1 MKKLLTLFIL
11 LNSIFGGIYATEYLQ
26 VRDVNSWWSNG
37 RGIIDSA
44 SLLVEPKGIY
54 AECTLI
60 LEFAADETLYGNLDS
75 LEVNM
80 NFRLPE
86 GSEITDL
93 VLWINDDPITGDW
106 YDRWTASLIY
116 ESIVQRRI
124 DPAILTKLSSNE
136 FNIKVFPLLT
146 YLKRKIK
153 IRYLTPVNN
162 LMTGKPSVP
171 LPYNILNLSST
182 LPTIFKVAFK
192 PGGNNS
198 GPGILENESISFA
211 SSQDPDF
218 GSCLSAGITN
228 LEAFSSMNL
237 TFSQKETK
245 NVNLITYTDSL
256 NGENFYQL
264 AINHSQEFGS
274 VQNRKALF
282 LVDFIDENCSK
293 YSKSEL
299 LTSLEFSIRNTFSTL
314 DSFNILF
321 SGMVTTFPE
330 EKWVPAD
337 SASISAFFKKLDVSV
352 FNSYSNLPTLLIDGI
367 AFVRQHGND
376 GSLILVSSSN
386 AYGDPNPANS
396 LITDF
401 LHSLEGTE
409 IPIHIIDLDDR
420 NYQYYEQHYIGG
432 QYFNGNEYFYTRL
445 SQLTVGEY
453 YSVRIRCLLS
463 MLEQVNHRISGYFK
477 SLEVFVQTNGG
488 YTYSNYKLNATGG
501 MVYNDEAYTITG
513 QFLGSAPFII
523 TLFGQRADGVVFQ
536 VSDTLHENDIQL
548 GDSTIRSVWA
558 AYKIKDLHGQEISN
572 QLINQI
578 ITTSLSEHVLTDYTA
593 ILVLEPGFVIPDDND
608 DENNHEIPT
617 ILEPELKDNGYSL
630 SIYPNP
636 VTTTSIVG
644 YGIKSAAHVVLN
656 LYDEKGQLV
665 NTLVDDTLSPGEY
678 SASLKAETLPSGIY
692 ICALIID
699 GKIMARTRVVVP

>member
-1 MKKLLTLFIL
+1 MKKISTLFIL
-11 LNSIFGGIYATEYLQ
+11 FNLAFSGIYASEYLQ
-26 VRDVNSWWSNG
+26 VRDVKSWWNNG
-37 RGIIDSA
+37 TGIIDSA
-44 SLLVEPKGIY
+44 SLLVEPRGIY

-60 LEFAADETLYGNLDS
+60 LDFAADETQYGNMDS
-75 LEVNM
+75 LEVDM

-93 VLWINDDPITGDW
+93 VLWINEDPITGEW

-146 YLKRKIK
+146 YLNRKIK
-153 IRYLTPVNN
+153 IRYLTPINN
-162 LMTGKPSVP
+162 LITNKPSVP
-171 LPYNILNLSST
+171 IPYNILKLSSS
-182 LPTIFKVAFK
+182 LPSAFKVAFK
-192 PGGNNS
+192 TGNDFS

-211 SSQDPDF
+211 PSEDPDF
-218 GSCLSAGITN
+218 GNCLSTQITN
-228 LEAFSSMNL
+228 LDAFSSMNL
-237 TFSQKETK
+237 TFSQKVSK
-245 NVNLITYTDSL
+245 SINLITYIDSL

-282 LVDFIDENCSK
+282 LVDFIDDNCSK
-293 YSKSEL
+293 YSKADL
-299 LTSLEFSIRNTFSTL
+299 LTSLEFSIRNTYSPL

-330 EKWVPAD
+330 EKWVAAD
-337 SASISAFFKKLDVSV
+337 SASISAFFNKLDNSL

-386 AYGDPNPANS
+386 SYGDPNPANS

-401 LHSLEGTE
+401 MHSLEGTE

-420 NYQYYEQHYIGG
+420 NYDYYEQHYIGG

-453 YSVRIRCLLS
+453 YSVRTRSLLS

-488 YTYSNYKLNATGG
+488 YTYSNYKLNTTGG
-501 MVYNDEAYTITG
+501 LVYNDEAYTITG
-513 QFLGSAPFII
+513 QYLGTSPFII

-536 VSDTLHENDIQL
+536 VSDTLNENDVQL

-558 AYKIKDLHGQEISN
+558 AYKIKDLYGQEQSN

-578 ITTSLSEHVLTDYTA
+578 ITTSLTEHVLTDYTA
-593 ILVLEPGFVIPDDND
+593 ILVLEPGFVIPD
-608 DENNHEIPT
+608 ENGEEDNHEFPT
-617 ILEPELKDNGYSL
+617 GLYPELKENGYTMSV
-630 SIYPNP
+630 YPNP
-636 VTTTSIVG
+636 VTTSSIVS
-644 YGIKSAAHVVLN
+644 YKIKSVAHVVLN
-656 LYDEKGQLV
+656 LYDEKGQQV
-665 NTLVDDTLSPGEY
+665 STIVDETLSQGEY

-692 ICALIID
+692 ICVLVID
-699 GKIMARTRVVVP
+699 GKIMARTKVVVP

>member
-1 MKKLLTLFIL
+1 MKKFSAFFIL
-11 LNSIFGGIYATEYLQ
+11 LNLFFGEIYATEYLQ

-37 RGIIDSA
+37 PGIIDSA
-44 SLLVEPKGIY
+44 SLLIEPKGIY

-60 LEFAADETLYGNLDS
+60 LDFAADETQYGNMDS

-93 VLWINDDPITGDW
+93 VLWINDDPITGEW

-124 DPAILTKLSSNE
+124 DPAILTQVSPNE
-136 FNIKVFPLLT
+136 YNIKVFPLLT

-153 IRYLTPVNN
+153 IRYLTPISN
-162 LMTGKPSVP
+162 LITNKPSVP
-171 LPYNILNLSST
+171 IPFNILKLSSSM
-182 LPTIFKVAFK
+182 PSAFKVAFK
-192 PGGNNS
+192 PGNDYS
-198 GPGILENESISFA
+198 SPGILEKGTLSFTP
-211 SSQDPDF
+211 SEDPDF
-218 GSCLSAGITN
+218 GNCLIARIMDLN
-228 LEAFSSMNL
+228 AFSSMNL
-237 TFSQKETK
+237 TLVKKSTK
-245 NVNLITYTDSL
+245 NVNLITYTDPQ
-256 NGENFYQL
+256 NGENYYQL
-264 AINHSQEFGS
+264 VINHSQEFGS

-282 LVDFIDENCSK
+282 LVDFIDDNCSA
-293 YSKSEL
+293 YSKADL
-299 LTSLEFSIRNTFSTL
+299 LNSLEFSIRNTFSPQ

-330 EKWVPAD
+330 ENWVAAD
-337 SASISAFFKKLDVSV
+337 SASISAFFNKLDNSI

-367 AFVRQHGND
+367 AFVKQHGNE
-376 GSLILVSSSN
+376 GSLVLVSSSN
-386 AYGDPNPANS
+386 AYGDSNPANS

-401 LHSLEGTE
+401 MHSLEGTE

-453 YSVRIRCLLS
+453 YSVRTRSLLS

-477 SLEVFVQTNGG
+477 SLEIFVQTNGG
-488 YTYSNYKLNATGG
+488 YTYSNYKLNSTGG
-501 MVYNDEAYTITG
+501 LLYNDEAFTITG
-513 QFLGSAPFII
+513 QFLGNAPFII
-523 TLFGQRADGVVFQ
+523 TLFGQRADGVVYQ
-536 VSDTLHENDIQL
+536 VSDTLDENDVQT

-558 AYKIKDLHGQEISN
+558 AYKIKDLLAQEQSN
-572 QLINQI
+572 QMINQI
-578 ITTSLSEHVLTDYTA
+578 ITTSLAEHVLTNYTA
-593 ILVLEPGFVIPDDND
+593 ILVLEPGFVIPDENGED
-608 DENNHEIPT
+608 NNHEIPT
-617 ILEPELKDNGYSL
+617 NLYPETTDNVFNL
-630 SIYPNP
+630 SVFPNP
-636 VTTTSIVG
+636 VTSSSIVS
-644 YGIKSAAHVVLN
+644 YKITSAAHIILN
-656 LYDEKGQLV
+656 LYDEKGQQV
-665 NTLVDDTLSPGEY
+665 STIVDETLSPGEY

-692 ICALIID
+692 ICVLVMD

>member
-1 MKKLLTLFIL
+1 MKNFSTLFIL
-11 LNSIFGGIYATEYLQ
+11 LNLIFSEIFATEYLQ

-37 RGIIDSA
+37 QGIIDSA

-60 LEFAADETLYGNLDS
+60 LEFAADETQFGNMDS

-93 VLWINDDPITGDW
+93 VLWINEDPVTGDW

-124 DPAILTKLSSNE
+124 DPAILTKLGSNE

-162 LMTGKPSVP
+162 LMTNSPSVP

-182 LPTIFKVAFK
+182 LPSVFKVAFK
-192 PGGNNS
+192 PGNNNY
-198 GPGILENESISFA
+198 GPGILENESISFVP
-211 SSQDPDF
+211 SQDPDF
-218 GSCLSAGITN
+218 GNCLSAGIAD
-228 LEAFSSMNL
+228 LESFSSMNL
-237 TFSQKETK
+237 TFTQKDAK
-245 NVNLITYTDSL
+245 NINLITYADSL

-293 YSKSEL
+293 YSKADI
-299 LTSLEFSIRNTFSTL
+299 LTSLEFSIRNTFTPL

-337 SASISAFFKKLDVSV
+337 SASISAFFKKLDNSV

-367 AFVRQHGND
+367 AFVRQHGDD

-386 AYGDPNPANS
+386 AFGEANPANS

-401 LHSLEGTE
+401 MHSLEGTE
-409 IPIHIIDLDDR
+409 IPIHIVDLDDR
-420 NYQYYEQHYIGG
+420 NYDYYEQHYIGG

-453 YSVRIRCLLS
+453 YSVRTRSLLS

-477 SLEVFVQTNGG
+477 SLELFVQTKDG

-501 MVYNDEAYTITG
+501 LVYNDEAFTITG

-536 VSDTLHENDIQL
+536 VTDTLNENDIVL

-558 AYKIKDLHGQEISN
+558 AYKIKDLLGQEESN

-578 ITTSLSEHVLTDYTA
+578 ITTSLTEHVLTEYTA
-593 ILVLEPGFVIPDDND
+593 ILVLEPGFVIPDEND
-608 DENNHEIPT
+608 EEDNHEFPT
-617 ILEPELKDNGYSL
+617 SLDPDLKDNGYSL
-630 SIYPNP
+630 SVYPNP
-636 VTTTSIVG
+636 VTTTSVVS
-644 YGIKSAAHVVLN
+644 YRIKSAAHVVLN
-656 LYDEKGQLV
+656 LYDEKGQMV
-665 NTLVDDTLSPGEY
+665 NAILDETLSPGEY

-692 ICALIID
+692 ICVLIID
-699 GKIMARTRVVVP
+699 GRIVARTKVVVP

>member
-1 MKKLLTLFIL
+1 MKNLLALLVL
-11 LNSIFGGIYATEYLQ
+11 LNLNFGELFATEYLQ

-60 LEFAADETLYGNLDS
+60 LDFAADETQYGNMDS
-75 LEVNM
+75 LEIDM

-93 VLWINDDPITGDW
+93 VLWINEDPITGEW

-146 YLKRKIK
+146 YLQRKIK
-153 IRYLTPVNN
+153 IRYLTPINN
-162 LMTGKPSVP
+162 LITNKPSVP
-171 LPYNILNLSST
+171 IPYNILKLSSS
-182 LPTIFKVAFK
+182 LPSALKVAFK
-192 PGGNNS
+192 TGNDFS

-211 SSQDPDF
+211 PSEDPDF
-218 GSCLSAGITN
+218 GNCLSTQITN
-228 LEAFSSMNL
+228 LDAFSSMNL
-237 TFSQKETK
+237 TFSQKVSK
-245 NVNLITYTDSL
+245 NINLITYIDSL
-256 NGENFYQL
+256 NGENYYQL

-282 LVDFIDENCSK
+282 LVDFIDDNCSK
-293 YSKSEL
+293 YSKDDL
-299 LTSLEFSIRNTFSTL
+299 LTSLEFSIRNTYSPL
-314 DSFNILF
+314 DSFNVLF

-330 EKWVPAD
+330 EKWVAAD
-337 SASISAFFKKLDVSV
+337 SASISAFFNKLDNSL

-386 AYGDPNPANS
+386 SYGDPNPANS

-401 LHSLEGTE
+401 MHSLEGTE

-420 NYQYYEQHYIGG
+420 NYDYYEQHYIGG
-432 QYFNGNEYFYTRL
+432 HYFNGNEYFYTRL

-453 YSVRIRCLLS
+453 YTVRTRSLLS

-477 SLEVFVQTNGG
+477 SLEVFVQTDGG

-501 MVYNDEAYTITG
+501 LVYNDEAYTITG
-513 QFLGSAPFII
+513 QYLGTAPFII

-536 VSDTLHENDIQL
+536 VSDTLNENDVQL

-558 AYKIKDLHGQEISN
+558 AYKIKDLYGQEQSN

-578 ITTSLSEHVLTDYTA
+578 ITTSLTEHVLTDYTA
-593 ILVLEPGFVIPDDND
+593 ILVLEPGFVIPDEND
-608 DENNHEIPT
+608 EEDNHEFPT
-617 ILEPELKDNGYSL
+617 SLYPELKENGYSL
-630 SIYPNP
+630 SVYPNP
-636 VTTTSIVG
+636 VTTSSIVS
-644 YGIKSAAHVVLN
+644 YKIKSAAHVVLN
-656 LYDEKGQLV
+656 LYDEKGQQV
-665 NTLVDDTLSPGEY
+665 STIVDETLSPGEY
-678 SASLKAETLPSGIY
+678 SATLKAETLPSGIY
-692 ICALIID
+692 ICVLVID
-699 GKIMARTRVVVP
+699 GKIMARTKVVVP

>member
-1 MKKLLTLFIL
+1 MKKISTLIIL
-11 LNSIFGGIYATEYLQ
+11 FSLAFGGIYASEYLQ
-26 VRDVNSWWSNG
+26 VRDVNSWWNNG
-37 RGIIDSA
+37 TGIIDSA

-60 LEFAADETLYGNLDS
+60 LEFAADETQYGNMDS
-75 LEVNM
+75 LEVDM

-124 DPAILTKLSSNE
+124 DPAILTKLNSNE

-153 IRYLTPVNN
+153 IRYLTPINN
-162 LMTGKPSVP
+162 LITNKPSVP
-171 LPYNILNLSST
+171 IPYNILKLSSS
-182 LPTIFKVAFK
+182 LPSAFKVAFK
-192 PGGNNS
+192 TGNDYS
-198 GPGILENESISFA
+198 SPGILENESVSFA
-211 SSQDPDF
+211 PSEDPDF
-218 GSCLSAGITN
+218 GNCLSAQVTN
-228 LEAFSSMNL
+228 LDAFSSMNL
-237 TFSQKETK
+237 TFSQKASK
-245 NVNLITYTDSL
+245 NINLITYTDSL
-256 NGENFYQL
+256 NGDNYYQL

-282 LVDFIDENCSK
+282 LVDFIDDNCSK
-293 YSKSEL
+293 HSKDEIL
-299 LTSLEFSIRNTFSTL
+299 ASLEFSIRNSYSPL
-314 DSFNILF
+314 DSFNVLF

-330 EKWVPAD
+330 EKWVAAD
-337 SASISAFFKKLDVSV
+337 SAGISAFFNKLDNSL

-386 AYGDPNPANS
+386 AYGDPGPANS

-401 LHSLEGTE
+401 MHSLEGTE
-409 IPIHIIDLDDR
+409 VPIHIIDLDDG

-432 QYFNGNEYFYTRL
+432 HYYNGNEYFYTRL

-453 YSVRIRCLLS
+453 YSVRTRSFMS

-477 SLEVFVQTNGG
+477 SLEVFIQSDGG

-501 MVYNDEAYTITG
+501 LVYNDEAFTITG
-513 QFLGSAPFII
+513 QYLGTAPFVV

-536 VSDTLHENDIQL
+536 VSDTLDENDVQR

-558 AYKIKDLHGQEISN
+558 AYKIKDLLGQEKSN

-578 ITTSLSEHVLTDYTA
+578 ITTSIKEQVLTEYTA
-593 ILVLEPGFVIPDDND
+593 ILVLEPGFVIPDDDD
-608 DENNHEIPT
+608 DEDNHEVPVG
-617 ILEPELKDNGYSL
+617 LDPDLKDNSYS
-630 SIYPNP
+630 ITVYPNP
-636 VTTTSIVG
+636 VTTSSIVS
-644 YGIKSAAHVVLN
+644 YKISTSAHVVLN
-656 LYDEKGQLV
+656 LYDEKGQQV
-665 NTLVDDTLSPGEY
+665 STIVDETLSPGEY

-692 ICALIID
+692 ICVLVID
-699 GKIMARTRVVVP
+699 GRIMGRVKVVVP